1 MSKKILAI
9 VGTYRKGGIIDSTV
23 DEILSAAQ
31 TSGGQT
37 EKIYLID
44 KHIEFCT
51 NCRKCTQSPGEIRG
65 KCIHNDD
72 MEEILQKIEMA
83 DGLILASPVN
93 FYNVTAVTRRFME
106 RLVAFA
112 YWPWA
117 GNSGPKIRNKTKNKK
132 AVIVTSTAMPAF
144 FGKLLTGAPRALKIT
159 AEVLGAKVIASI
171 FIGTIANNEKE
182 SLPKKYVQKAIKA
195 GKILATEL

>member
-1 MSKKILAI
+1 MVKKILAI
-9 VGTYRKGGIIDSTV
+9 VGTYRKGGITDSAV

-31 TSGGQT
+31 IGGAQT

-51 NCRKCTQSPGEIRG
+51 NCRKCTQSPGEYRG

-72 MEEILQKIEMA
+72 MEEILGKIENA
-83 DGLILASPVN
+83 DSLVLAAPVN

-106 RLVAFA
+106 RLVGFA

-117 GNSGPKIRNKTKNKK
+117 SNGAPKMRNKIKSKK
-132 AVIVTSTAMPAF
+132 AVIVTATAMPAF

-159 AEVLGAKVIASI
+159 AEVLGAKVIDSI
-171 FIGTIANNEKE
+171 FMGMVANNEKE
-182 SLPKKYVQKAIKA
+182 SLPKKYAQKAKLA
-195 GKILATEL
+195 GRQLAM